1 MTAAT
6 EQLFSSSSAKASSV
20 EQGSPSS
27 YRLNV
32 ADVAA
37 QFSLEY
43 YNTMSRQP
51 ESLHAFYGKQSH
63 MIHSVEG
70 DLEAPICSSIDAIH
84 TRVTAMNYQASRI
97 IVESIDAQPS
107 MNGGI
112 FVQTTGNMRMK
123 TGATRK
129 FVQSFFLAE
138 QPNGYFVLND
148 ALRYIELAP
157 QQPSSVAQQTQ
168 SVPQENKQKP
178 VDARPPKPAKV
189 EAAPA
194 TPAAPV
200 EPKPVQVEQPLES
213 KEQAKP
219 ISGLE
224 KAVQKPVSSQSTKAP
239 AAKAPEPVS
248 ANPGSWA
255 SLAAGRT
262 ELWKDGVVAPQKASA
277 ITVAASEPVQSVKP
291 NNKSERQDF
300 KPRQA
305 RENRPSDHSPKP
317 TQDYSRSV
325 FVRNFSSDA
334 SADELRKV
342 LTAAGKITSFDMNPV
357 KCQAFVEYE
366 TVASAEIAISAK
378 YTFMGTS
385 LSIEHRRPANFRP
398 GNFNRS
404 RRE

>member
-6 EQLFSSSSAKASSV
+6 EQLFSSSSAKANSLSV
-20 EQGSPSS
+20 EQTSPSS

-84 TRVTAMNYQASRI
+84 TRIMAMNYQASRI

-157 QQPSSVAQQTQ
+157 QSSPVAPVQAA
-168 SVPQENKQKP
+168 VQENKQKP
-178 VDARPPKPAKV
+178 LESRPAKPAKV
-189 EAAPA
+189 EVP
-194 TPAAPV
+194 PAAPV
-200 EPKPVQVEQPLES
+200 EPRPVQAEQPMEP

-224 KAVQKPVSSQSTKAP
+224 KAVQKPSSNQSSKAP
-239 AAKAPEPVS
+239 AKAPEPVS

-255 SLAAGRT
+255 SLAAGRAD
-262 ELWKDGVVAPQKASA
+262 LWKDGVVAPQKAPATTVSA
-277 ITVAASEPVQSVKP
+277 AEPAQTAKTG
-291 NNKSERQDF
+291 NRNERQDF
-300 KPRQA
+300 KPRTNVP
-305 RENRPSDHSPKP
+305 RSGDHSPKP
-317 TQDYSRSV
+317 MQDYSRSV
-325 FVRNFSSDA
+325 FVRNFTSDA

-366 TVASAEIAISAK
+366 TVASAEVAIAAK
-378 YTFMGTS
+378 YIFMGTS